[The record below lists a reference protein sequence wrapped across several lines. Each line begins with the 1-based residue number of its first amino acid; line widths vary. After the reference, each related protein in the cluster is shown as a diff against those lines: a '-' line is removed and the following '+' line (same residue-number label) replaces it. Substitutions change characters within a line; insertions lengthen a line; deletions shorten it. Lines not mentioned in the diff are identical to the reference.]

1 MISPWPI
8 GFIFR
13 NSRETDTLKPTWL
26 REEGGWGGSSHAWQ
40 LGKSGGCLQA
50 PTPSPTAQT
59 GVQTTFPASKLSA
72 RRLSSEGPRNRPAS
86 DTPLLPPQPPQPPQP
101 SPRPGRRPHRPSAY
115 LPRQALRE
123 ARGGLRPKGRRP
135 LTSPGAGPELRAGED
150 SPIPAAAAYCSRPR
164 PPHFPHCRPP
174 LAHRAGPSSSSS
186 QLRVPAAVATVA
198 AAAAAAAATIDS
210 ESVPGRRTTAVA
222 ATASAAS
229 SPPPAAAEA
238 APAAGAILLVG
249 LPFLLRVLHRPSL
262 VVLVPFLF
270 LRLRPAPRLGRR

>member
-1 MISPWPI
+1 M
-8 GFIFR
+8 
-13 NSRETDTLKPTWL
+13 NSRETDTLKPTWPK
-26 REEGGWGGSSHAWQ
+26 EEGGWGREQPRLAARQ
-40 LGKSGGCLQA
+40 ERRLF
-50 PTPSPTAQT
+50 T
-59 GVQTTFPASKLSA
+59 GVYSLPHRTDRGPNNISCEQTLRPPAVLRGTAEPASL
-72 RRLSSEGPRNRPAS
+72 EP
-86 DTPLLPPQPPQPPQP
+86 PLLPPQPPQP
-101 SPRPGRRPHRPSAY
+101 SSRPGRRPHRPSAY

-135 LTSPGAGPELRAGED
+135 LTSPGARPESRAGKD
-150 SPIPAAAAYCSRPR
+150 SPIPAAAVYCSRLR
-164 PPHFPHCRPP
+164 PPHSLHCHPP

-198 AAAAAAAATIDS
+198 AAAAAAVATIDS
-210 ESVPGRRTTAVA
+210 DSVPGRRTTAVA

-249 LPFLLRVLHRPSL
+249 LPFLLRVLRRPSL

>member
-1 MISPWPI
+1 MANRVYLQELQGNRHPKTHLAK
-8 GFIFR
+8 GGR
-13 NSRETDTLKPTWL
+13 GLGREQPRLVA
-26 REEGGWGGSSHAWQ
+26 RQE
-40 LGKSGGCLQA
+40 
-50 PTPSPTAQT
+50 
-59 GVQTTFPASKLSA
+59 
-72 RRLSSEGPRNRPAS
+72 RRLFTGADSLPPPHRQGSKQHFLRANSPPARCPPRDRGTGQPRTT
-86 DTPLLPPQPPQPPQP
+86 TPLLPPQLPQP

-135 LTSPGAGPELRAGED
+135 LTSPGAGPERRAGED

-164 PPHFPHCRPP
+164 PPHSPRCRPP

-210 ESVPGRRTTAVA
+210 DSVPGRRTTAVA

-249 LPFLLRVLHRPSL
+249 LPFLLRVVRRPSL

>member
-1 MISPWPI
+1 MVSSWPI
-8 GFIFR
+8 GFIFM
-13 NSRETDTLKPTWL
+13 NSRETDTLKPTWP

-40 LGKSGGCLQA
+40 LGRSRGCLQA
-50 PTPSPTAQT
+50 STPSPTAQT

-72 RRLSSEGPRNRPAS
+72 RPLPAVLRGTAEPAS
-86 DTPLLPPQPPQPPQP
+86 LETPLLPPQPPQP

-135 LTSPGAGPELRAGED
+135 LTSPGAGPERRAGED
-150 SPIPAAAAYCSRPR
+150 SPIPAAAVYCSRLR
-164 PPHFPHCRPP
+164 PPHSPHCRPP

-210 ESVPGRRTTAVA
+210 DSVPGRRTTAVA

-249 LPFLLRVLHRPSL
+249 LPFLLRVLRRPSL